1 MFKKLILVFTLFA
14 SLLFLVACSSNKDN
28 TAKSQWD
35 AFQKKGELKVATSG
49 TLYPQ
54 SFHDKKSNDL
64 TGYDVEII
72 KEVGK
77 RLGLTIKF
85 TEMGVD
91 GMLTALNSGQIDMAG
106 YSIEKDSKNAKKFL
120 YTDSHKYSFGSM
132 IVRQSDDSGIKSLND
147 LKGKKAAG
155 ASTTSY
161 MKVAKKYGAELVIY
175 DNVTNDVYLQDVA
188 NGRTDVILNDF
199 YLQSMASKALPEIPV
214 KVLKDV
220 YYNPSESNFAIK
232 LGNSELQKK
241 VNDTLKEMK
250 KDGTLTKLSE
260 QFFAG
265 QDVSKEKKYDFK
277 KVDVSDVE

>member
-1 MFKKLILVFTLFA
+1 MKKIYTYIALAFSVLLLTACA
-14 SLLFLVACSSNKDN
+14 SKKDDQGQ
-28 TAKSQWD
+28 AQWD
-35 AFQKKGELKVATSG
+35 KIAKKGELKVATSG
-49 TLYPQ
+49 TLFPQ
-54 SFHDKKSNDL
+54 SFHDKKNNL

-77 RLGLTIKF
+77 RLGLKVNF

-91 GMLTALNSGQIDMAG
+91 GMLSALNSGQVDVAG

-120 YTDSHKYSFGSM
+120 YTNAHKYSFGSM
-132 IVRQSDDSGIKSLND
+132 IVRQSDDSGIKSLKD

-161 MKVAKKYGAELVIY
+161 MKVAKKFGAKLVIY
-175 DNVTNDVYLQDVA
+175 DNVTNDVYLEDVA

-199 YLQSMASKALPEIPV
+199 YLQSMASKALPDIPV
-214 KVLKDV
+214 KVLKGV

-232 LGNSELQKK
+232 LGNEKLQKK
-241 VNDTLKEMK
+241 VNQTLAEMK
-250 KDGTLTKLSE
+250 KDGTLTKLSKE
-260 QFFAG
+260 FFAG

-277 KVDVSDVE
+277 KIDVSDVD

>member
-1 MFKKLILVFTLFA
+1 MKKIYTYIALAFSVLLLTACA
-14 SLLFLVACSSNKDN
+14 SKKDDQGQ
-28 TAKSQWD
+28 AQWD
-35 AFQKKGELKVATSG
+35 KIAKKGELKVATSG
-49 TLYPQ
+49 TLFPQ
-54 SFHDKKSNDL
+54 SFHDKKNNL

-77 RLGLTIKF
+77 RLGLKVNF

-91 GMLTALNSGQIDMAG
+91 GMLSALNSGQVDIAG

-120 YTDSHKYSFGSM
+120 YTNAHKYSFGSM
-132 IVRQSDDSGIKSLND
+132 IVRQSDDSGIKSLKD

-161 MKVAKKYGAELVIY
+161 MKVAKKFGAKLVIY
-175 DNVTNDVYLQDVA
+175 DNVTNDVYLEDVA

-199 YLQSMASKALPEIPV
+199 YLQSMASKALPDIPV
-214 KVLKDV
+214 KVLKGV

-232 LGNSELQKK
+232 LGNEKLQKK
-241 VNDTLKEMK
+241 VNQTLAEMK
-250 KDGTLTKLSE
+250 KDGTLTKLSKE
-260 QFFAG
+260 FFAG

-277 KVDVSDVE
+277 KIDVSDVD

>member
-1 MFKKLILVFTLFA
+1 MKRLCLTMIAVFVSVL
-14 SLLFLVACSSNKDN
+14 LVACGGTKGSN
-28 TAKSQWD
+28 AD
-35 AFQKKGELKVATSG
+35 ANWKAIQERGTLKVATSG
-49 TLYPQ
+49 TLFPQ
-54 SFHDKKSNDL
+54 SFHDKQNKL

-72 KEVGK
+72 KEIGK
-77 RLGLTIKF
+77 RLNLNIKF

-91 GMLTALNSGQIDMAG
+91 GMLSALNSGQIDVAG

-132 IVRQSDDSGIKSLND
+132 IVRQSDDSGIKSLKD

-161 MKVAKKYGAELVIY
+161 MKVAKKFGAELVIY

-199 YLQSMASKALPEIPV
+199 YLQTMASKALPEIPV

-220 YYNPSESNFAIK
+220 YYNPSESNFALK
-232 LGNSELQKK
+232 LGNKTLQKK
-241 VNDTLKEMK
+241 MNKALEEMK
-250 KDGTLTKLSE
+250 KDGTLTKLSKK
-260 QFFAG
+260 FFAG

-277 KVDVSDVE
+277 KIDVSDVE